1 VPSPNPEQLAKSSVP
16 VYEREREEHTM
27 TQDEFAALLARLTAA
42 AEAGD
47 GRRFAQCF
55 DPDAVYHD
63 YIYGDHRGRGE
74 IAHMLESLFHRDAA
88 EYRWRMFD
96 PVCQGD
102 VGYAW
107 SLSSFVSKIPDFAG
121 KRVVIDGMSRFQ
133 LKGGLIGDYSESV
146 NGGVAMVQLGVAA
159 PRIEKVLQRWARQ
172 LLERPAVQAYL
183 ALPR

>member
-1 VPSPNPEQLAKSSVP
+1 
-16 VYEREREEHTM
+16 M
-27 TQDEFAALLARLTAA
+27 TQDEFAALLGRLTAA

-47 GRRFAQCF
+47 GERFAQCF
-55 DPDAVYHD
+55 DQDAVYHD

-74 IAHMLESLFHRDAA
+74 IARMLEGMFHRDAA

-107 SLSSFVSKIPDFAG
+107 SLSTFISKIPDFAG

-133 LKGGLIGDYSESV
+133 LKGGLIDDYSESV
-146 NGGVAMVQLGVAA
+146 NAGVAMVQLGVAA
-159 PRIEKVLQRWARQ
+159 PRIEKVMQRWARQ
-172 LLERPAVQAYL
+172 LVERPDVEAYL

>member
-1 VPSPNPEQLAKSSVP
+1 
-16 VYEREREEHTM
+16 M
-27 TQDEFAALLARLTAA
+27 TQDEFAALLGRLTDA

-47 GRRFAQCF
+47 GERFAQCF
-55 DPDAVYHD
+55 DQDAVYHD

-74 IAHMLESLFHRDAA
+74 IARMLEGMFHRDAA

-133 LKGGLIGDYSESV
+133 LKGGLIVDYSESV
-146 NGGVAMVQLGVAA
+146 NSGVAMVQLGVAA

-172 LLERPAVQAYL
+172 LLERSVVRAYL
-183 ALPR
+183 AGPR

>member
-1 VPSPNPEQLAKSSVP
+1 
-16 VYEREREEHTM
+16 M
-27 TQDEFAALLARLTAA
+27 TQDEFAALLGRLTDA

-47 GRRFAQCF
+47 GKRFAQCF
-55 DPDAVYHD
+55 GQDAVYHD

-74 IAHMLESLFHRDAA
+74 IARMLEGMFHRDAA

-107 SLSSFVSKIPDFAG
+107 SLSTFVSKMPDFAG

-133 LKGGLIGDYSESV
+133 LKGGLIEDYSESV
-146 NGGVAMVQLGVAA
+146 NAGVAMVQLGVAA
-159 PRIEKVLQRWARQ
+159 PRIEKVMQRWARQ
-172 LLERPAVQAYL
+172 LVERPAVQAYL
-183 ALPR
+183 AAPR